1 MKKLAVAIITI
12 ASFACAP
19 ASAQHHHHG
28 GYHHHTGGNWI
39 APLVGG
45 AILGAIIAR
54 PPVYAQPPVVVQ
66 QPPVIIQQP
75 PVVVEQA
82 PFYGPA
88 FRDYYNCLVQVYDPY
103 SGQYRNEVRTCVR

>member
-1 MKKLAVAIITI
+1 MKKLAAAIITI
-12 ASFACAP
+12 TSLACAP
-19 ASAQHHHHG
+19 ASAQHHHG
-28 GYHHHTGGNWI
+28 GYHHRSGGGWV

-45 AILGAIIAR
+45 VILGAIIAR

-82 PFYGPA
+82 PFYGPV